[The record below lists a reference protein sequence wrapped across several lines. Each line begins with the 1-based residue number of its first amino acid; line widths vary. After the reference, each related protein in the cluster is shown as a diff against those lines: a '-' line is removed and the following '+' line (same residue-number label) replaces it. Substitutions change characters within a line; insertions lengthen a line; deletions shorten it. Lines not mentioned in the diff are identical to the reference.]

1 MTVFP
6 SYTEGVFRVANS
18 DSDAPITDISVFNA
32 VGQLVFQKKNNA
44 HSEVIDL
51 SAMPSNLPS
60 KRLYLIL
67 PSCKYAPSLHQR
79 PILNASLK

>member
-18 DSDAPITDISVFNA
+18 NSDAPITDISVFNA
-32 VGQLVFQKKNNA
+32 VGQLVFQKKDNA

-51 SAMPSNLPS
+51 SAMPSGLYFVQGTIDGALFVEKVF
-60 KRLYLIL
+60 KRF
-67 PSCKYAPSLHQR
+67 
-79 PILNASLK
+79 